1 MAHYNATMMMMR
13 RRNGTPSITLQ
24 LDLCNVLDDLTIDD
38 DSNGAV
44 LQVTDLSVDDDAS
57 EQPGCRL

>member
-1 MAHYNATMMMMR
+1 MAHYNATMMMV

-24 LDLCNVLDDLTIDD
+24 LALCNVLDDLTIDD

-44 LQVTDLSVDDDAS
+44 LQVTDLSEDDDAA
-57 EQPGCRL
+57 ERPGCRL